1 MIYIDPSHIDYI
13 EDQSLRVVE
22 VVDIGQEHHCRN

>member
-1 MIYIDPSHIDYI
+1 MIPHTLII